1 MPLICFKNTN
11 SLLTTYLFTQ
21 VILFNTKILFTNSLL
36 YCRFKTTANHPNE
49 NSSIIEKQEGNENKS
64 SASINTI
71 LKNSFVKENDIPWTG
86 EEDIKTT
93 VLRMIVDKYP
103 PLKLKRNSIKE
114 FTNTRDKNNNSS
126 EKFEANFPPLP
137 LSKLPP
143 TSLPNS
149 PPNSVIS
156 NKRSKIVSKN
166 EKLEKI
172 REAKQSR
179 ILIAK
184 DAATDY
190 TINKKLCVESKNE
203 SQKVVPKSISGWN
216 NLVESRIQE
225 AMAAGE
231 FRNLPYHGKPLPS
244 DPNERNPYLDR
255 TEFFMNRLVQRQG
268 SVPAWIEYQK
278 NVDREISL
286 FRQRMRESWVRYANI
301 NNIDS
306 YSRNIPWEKRQFSYY
321 EKAINKL
328 NSRLRS
334 YNTIAPYAVRRGY
347 LNLELEFE
355 RIYQD
360 VKQDINDHKV
370 KVLEKDD
377 FSSFDD
383 KMESKDDDNLWKLL
397 AKNIKWWI
405 GK

>member
-1 MPLICFKNTN
+1 MPLIRTN
-11 SLLTTYLFTQ
+11 RFNNQ
-21 VILFNTKILFTNSLL
+21 VIFFNTKILFTNSLL
-36 YCRFKTTANHPNE
+36 HFRLKSTNHPNE
-49 NSSIIEKQEGNENKS
+49 NSIILEKQEGNENKS
-64 SASINTI
+64 SASLNTI

-114 FTNTRDKNNNSS
+114 FNSSS
-126 EKFEANFPPLP
+126 EKFKANLP
-137 LSKLPP
+137 SLPISKLPS
-143 TSLPNS
+143 TTLPDS
-149 PPNSVIS
+149 PSNSVIS
-156 NKRSKIVSKN
+156 NKRSATVSKN

-179 ILIAK
+179 LLIAK

-190 TINKKLCVESKNE
+190 SINKKLGVKSESE
-203 SQKVVPKSISGWN
+203 QPKVVPKSISGWN

-231 FRNLPYHGKPLPS
+231 FRNLPYRGKPLPS

-278 NVDREISL
+278 DVDREISL
-286 FRQRMRESWVRYANI
+286 FRQRLRESWIRYASI

-306 YSRNIPWEKRQFSYY
+306 NSRNIPWEKRELSYY

-347 LNLELEFE
+347 LNLELEFK

-360 VKQDINDHKV
+360 VKKNINDHKA

-377 FSSFDD
+377 CLSFDD
-383 KMESKDDDNLWKLL
+383 KIESKDDDNLWKHL
-397 AKNIKWWI
+397 AKIIKWWI